1 MSSKDLT
8 TLINKEITKG
18 ELIAL
23 INKYFDNDSDIVA
36 RISTFEITTTE
47 KDFTITTATFKKNLL
62 QDF

>member
-1 MSSKDLT
+1 MSDKDLT
-8 TLINKEITKG
+8 ALINKEITKG

-36 RISTFEITTTE
+36 RMSTFKITTTE
-47 KDFTITTATFKKNLL
+47 KDFTIATATFKKNLL